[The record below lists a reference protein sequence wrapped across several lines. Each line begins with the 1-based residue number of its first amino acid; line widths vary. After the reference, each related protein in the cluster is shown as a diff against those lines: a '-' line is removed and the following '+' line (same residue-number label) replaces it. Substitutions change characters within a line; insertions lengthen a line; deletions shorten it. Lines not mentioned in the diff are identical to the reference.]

1 MFESCCSKDGTV
13 EIKKNQTFCPSTMD
27 INNNI
32 HIILKSIFR
41 IRVYSGK
48 VKVRLNPL
56 PALFWCRGCESTG
69 GAWGAQKPS
78 SFFWK
83 QRPYG
88 ICCNAPVQ
96 PFPMRKF
103 RKKIISI

>member
-1 MFESCCSKDGTV
+1 
-13 EIKKNQTFCPSTMD
+13 MD

-41 IRVYSGK
+41 TRVYSGK

-69 GAWGAQKPS
+69 GVEVPKNPQVFAENKDLMVFAAS
-78 SFFWK
+78 STVSYEK
-83 QRPYG
+83 VP
-88 ICCNAPVQ
+88 
-96 PFPMRKF
+96 
-103 RKKIISI
+103 

>member
-1 MFESCCSKDGTV
+1 MFESCWNSGN
-13 EIKKNQTFCPSTMD
+13 KKTKTFCPSTMD

-56 PALFWCRGCESTG
+56 PALF
-69 GAWGAQKPS
+69 
-78 SFFWK
+78 
-83 QRPYG
+83 
-88 ICCNAPVQ
+88 
-96 PFPMRKF
+96 
-103 RKKIISI
+103 